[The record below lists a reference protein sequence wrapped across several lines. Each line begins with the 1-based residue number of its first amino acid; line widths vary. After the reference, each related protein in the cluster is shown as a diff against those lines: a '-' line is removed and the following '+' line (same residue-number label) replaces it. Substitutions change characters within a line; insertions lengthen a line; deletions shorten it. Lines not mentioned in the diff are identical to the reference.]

1 MKRECPQCGFEL
13 REMSWEEKFHW
24 EKLERAEH
32 NDQLLGE
39 KYTGFDIWLECRP
52 GTSVYVDGLES
63 GVTLVEAKTDY
74 SYEYADNMVYVV
86 VKVDRSGDH
95 FIIHGSRDSYGNAT
109 WDLDSFREVS
119 QQTRTMWIWQEN
131 A

>member
-13 REMSWEEKFHW
+13 REMSWGEKFTR

-32 NDQLLGE
+32 SNRHLSE
-39 KYTGFDIWLECRP
+39 TWTGFDIWLEVRP
-52 GTSVYVDGLES
+52 GTTVNIADLGD
-63 GVTLVEAKTDY
+63 VTLVEAKTDY
-74 SYEYADNMVYVV
+74 SYEYADNLVYVV
-86 VKVDRSGDH
+86 VKVDAMGDH

-109 WDLDSFREVS
+109 WDRDSFREVS
-119 QQTRTMWIWQEN
+119 QQTRTTWVWREN